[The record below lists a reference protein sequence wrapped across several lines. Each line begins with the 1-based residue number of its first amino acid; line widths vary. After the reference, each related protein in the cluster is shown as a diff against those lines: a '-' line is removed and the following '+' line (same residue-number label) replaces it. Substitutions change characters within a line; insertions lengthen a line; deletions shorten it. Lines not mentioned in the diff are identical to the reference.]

1 MVCRST
7 NGEVQAF
14 EAEKV
19 LVAVGRGPNTASLGL
34 ETGMIKHSKGSILV
48 NDKME
53 TSLPGVYAVGDCV
66 KGYSQLAHTA
76 SAMGEVAAENALGG
90 SMHYDESSC
99 PTCVYIE
106 PEAASVGLTE
116 EAVQGRRHRV
126 HRGQVPH
133 GWQRQGL
140 ILNGGEG
147 VMKILADRN
156 DRVLGMHII
165 GPRATDLI
173 AEGALAIE
181 AGLSIDTLIA
191 TIHSHPTVTEAMR
204 EATLSVQ
211 HRAIHIVNR

>member
-1 MVCRST
+1 MKKMGVRFCLSCPVESVEDSPVGAKVVCRST

-34 ETGMIKHSKGSILV
+34 DTGMIGHSKGNILV

-76 SAMGEVAAENALGG
+76 SAIG
-90 SMHYDESSC
+90 
-99 PTCVYIE
+99 IE
-106 PEAASVGLTE
+106 YTVGKFPM
-116 EAVQGRRHRV
+116 AGN
-126 HRGQVPH
+126 GKA
-133 GWQRQGL
+133 L

-147 VMKILADRN
+147 VVKILADKN
-156 DRVLGMHII
+156 NRVLGMHII

-173 AEGALAIE
+173 AEGALSIE
-181 AGLSIDTLIA
+181 AGLSVDTLIA
-191 TIHSHPTVTEAMR
+191 TIHSYPTVTEAMR
-204 EATLSVQ
+204 EAALSIQ

>member
-19 LVAVGRGPNTASLGL
+19 LMAVGRGPNTASLGL

-76 SAMGEVAAENALGG
+76 SAMGEMAAENALGG
-90 SMHYDESSC
+90 SVHYDESSC
-99 PTCVYIE
+99 PTCVYME

-116 EAVQGRRHRV
+116 EQCKADGIEYTVGKFPMA
-126 HRGQVPH
+126 GN
-133 GWQRQGL
+133 GKAL

-147 VMKILADRN
+147 IVKILADKDN
-156 DRVLGMHII
+156 RVLGMHII

-173 AEGALAIE
+173 AEGSLAIE
-181 AGLSIDTLIA
+181 AGLSVDTLIA

-204 EATLSVQ
+204 EAALSIQ